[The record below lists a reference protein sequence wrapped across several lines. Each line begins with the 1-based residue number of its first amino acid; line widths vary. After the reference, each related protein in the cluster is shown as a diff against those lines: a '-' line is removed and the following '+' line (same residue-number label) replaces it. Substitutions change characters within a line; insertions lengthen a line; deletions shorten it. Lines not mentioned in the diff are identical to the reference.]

1 MIQARR
7 KWKPVRSG
15 NQFSACVARLL
26 NRLPG
31 RYFLSVIFVSWFQT
45 AHAEALVADLTSHL
59 IAISTGFTG
68 ASVVLF
74 GAIDGPGDVAVVV
87 RGPDRDVTVRRKS
100 RIAGIWVNTREL
112 TFSNIP
118 SFYSVA
124 ASRPLDEIVSPATA
138 AFYHLGTSSLEMRV
152 DSRAPPEV
160 VDEFRGALVRI
171 QQQARLFPTSVA
183 KVNFIGERLFRTTI
197 EFPSNVPTGTYFIE
211 VLLVRDKDVVSG
223 QTTPLV
229 VSKVGIDADVF
240 GFAGRRPGL
249 YGAIA
254 VMTAVVAGWLANL
267 PFRGA

>member
-1 MIQARR
+1 MNRAQWKR
-7 KWKPVRSG
+7 KH
-15 NQFSACVARLL
+15 VARLVK
-26 NRLPG
+26 RPPG
-31 RYFLSVIFVSWFQT
+31 RFFLPAIIVLWIQP

-74 GAIDGPGDVAVVV
+74 GATDGPGDVAVVV
-87 RGPDRDVTVRRKS
+87 RGPDREMTVRRKS
-100 RIAGIWVNTREL
+100 RIAGVWVNSQEL
-112 TFSNIP
+112 TFNSVP

-138 AFYHLGTSSLEMRV
+138 AFYHLGASSLEMKAE
-152 DSRAPPEV
+152 SRAPPEA
-160 VDEFRGALVRI
+160 VDEFRAALLRI
-171 QQQARLFPTSVA
+171 QQHARLFPTSVG

-240 GFAGRRPGL
+240 GFAGRQPGL

-254 VMTAVVAGWLANL
+254 VVAAVVAGWLANL